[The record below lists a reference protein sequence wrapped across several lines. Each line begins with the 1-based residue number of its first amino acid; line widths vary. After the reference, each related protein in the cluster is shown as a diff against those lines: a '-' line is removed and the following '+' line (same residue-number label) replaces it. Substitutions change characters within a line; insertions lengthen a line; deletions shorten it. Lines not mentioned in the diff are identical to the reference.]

1 MVTRDYAVPAGFC
14 YANAGIMK
22 MTNWNTDFRLRDLRI
37 LSVALRERS
46 LTRAAEVLDTSQP
59 SISKSLARLR
69 QHFGDPLLV
78 RSGNEMHPTP
88 RAIEIEGVLQTLLS
102 SADNLTL
109 ATATFDPAMATRTF
123 RILVSDV
130 GMVVFLP
137 PLMGRL
143 AQEGPHLSVDAIPLD
158 SRPFE
163 ARLESG
169 EADIALGAFPK
180 PALGLRRQLLYPT
193 TYLGMVRRDHPDLA
207 ILRTRSGFLAA
218 RHIVVTASNAGH
230 AVHRTAEQ
238 SMALEISPE
247 NVMMRLPSFT
257 AAAIVASQT
266 DGVAMLPVVFAEIMA
281 QKLDLTTF
289 RPPISFP
296 PIEITQY
303 WHERFH
309 RDEGHKWLRALSFNL
324 FAHSVKSSDH

>member
-1 MVTRDYAVPAGFC
+1 MTSRRPTALMNNSG
-14 YANAGIMK
+14 GIVE

-59 SISKSLARLR
+59 VISKSLARLR
-69 QHFGDPLLV
+69 DHFGDPLLV

-88 RAIEIEGVLQTLLS
+88 RAIEIEGALRTLLAT
-102 SADNLTL
+102 ADDLTL
-109 ATATFDPAMATRTF
+109 ASPAFDPATATRTF

-137 PLMGRL
+137 ALMRRVME
-143 AQEGPHLSVDAIPLD
+143 EGPQLSVDAIPLD

-193 TYLGMVRRDHPDLA
+193 TYLGMVRRGHPDLEA
-207 ILRTRSGFLAA
+207 LRTRAGFLAA

-230 AVHRTAEQ
+230 AVHQTAER

-247 NVMMRLPSFT
+247 NVMLRLPSFT

-281 QKLDLTTF
+281 EKLDLVTF
-289 RPPISFP
+289 NPPIAFP

-303 WHERFH
+303 WHERFY
-309 RDEGHKWLRALSFNL
+309 RDAGHKWLRSLSFEL
-324 FAHSVKSSDH
+324 FSHSVNLP

>member
-1 MVTRDYAVPAGFC
+1 
-14 YANAGIMK
+14 
-22 MTNWNTDFRLRDLRI
+22 MTNWNTDFRLRDLRM

-46 LTRAAEVLDTSQP
+46 LTRAAEILDTTQP

-69 QHFGDPLLV
+69 THFGDPLLV

-88 RAIEIEGVLQTLLS
+88 RAMEIEEALQTLLATADDLSS
-102 SADNLTL
+102 SARI
-109 ATATFDPAMATRTF
+109 FDPARATRTF

-137 PLMGRL
+137 ALMRRV
-143 AQEGPHLSVDAIPLD
+143 AREGPRLSVDAIPLD

-180 PALGLRRQLLYPT
+180 PALGLRRQRLYPT
-193 TYLGMVRRDHPDLA
+193 TYLGVVRHDHPDLPA
-207 ILRTRSGFLAA
+207 LQTQAGFLAA

-230 AVHRTAEQ
+230 VVHRTAEQ
-238 SMALEISPE
+238 SMALEIPPDK
-247 NVMMRLPSFT
+247 VMLRLPSFT

-266 DGVAMLPVVFAEIMA
+266 EGVATLPVKFAEIMA
-281 QKLDLTTF
+281 QRLDLTTF
-289 RPPISFP
+289 RPPIAFP
-296 PIEITQY
+296 PIEIMQY

-309 RDEGHKWLRALSFNL
+309 NDAGHKWLRALSFDL
-324 FAHSVKSSDH
+324 FAQFSG

>member
-1 MVTRDYAVPAGFC
+1 
-14 YANAGIMK
+14 
-22 MTNWNTDFRLRDLRI
+22 MTSWNTDFRLRDLRM

-46 LTRAAEVLDTSQP
+46 LTRAAEILNTSQP
-59 SISKSLARLR
+59 AVSKSLARLR
-69 QHFGDPLLV
+69 AHFGDPLLV

-88 RAIEIEGVLQTLLS
+88 RAAEIEHALQTLIAN
-102 SADNLTL
+102 ADDLNISTP
-109 ATATFDPAMATRTF
+109 TFDPATATRTF

-137 PLMGRL
+137 ALMRRV
-143 AQEGPHLSVDAIPLD
+143 AQDGPRLSVDAIPLD
-158 SRPFE
+158 YRPFE

-180 PALGLRRQLLYPT
+180 PALGLRRQRLYPT
-193 TYLGMVRRDHPDLA
+193 TYLGLVRRDHPNLRA
-207 ILRTRSGFLAA
+207 LRTRSGFLAA

-230 AVHRTAEQ
+230 AVHRIAEQ
-238 SMALEISPE
+238 SMALEIPPK
-247 NVMMRLPSFT
+247 NVMLRLPSFT

-266 DGVAMLPVVFAEIMA
+266 EGVATLPVKFAEIMA
-281 QKLDLTTF
+281 QRLDLITF
-289 RPPISFP
+289 KPPVTFP

-309 RDEGHKWLRALSFNL
+309 LDMGHKWLRALSFDL
-324 FAHSVKSSDH
+324 FANSANSPDR

>member
-1 MVTRDYAVPAGFC
+1 
-14 YANAGIMK
+14 
-22 MTNWNTDFRLRDLRI
+22 MTNWNTDFRLRDLRM

-46 LTRAAEVLDTSQP
+46 LTRAAVVLDTTQP

-69 QHFGDPLLV
+69 AHFGDPLLV

-88 RAIEIEGVLQTLLS
+88 RAIEIEGALQTLLANADDLRL
-102 SADNLTL
+102 SAP
-109 ATATFDPAMATRTF
+109 TFDPATATRTF
-123 RILVSDV
+123 KILVSDV

-137 PLMGRL
+137 ALMRRV
-143 AQEGPHLSVDAIPLD
+143 AQAGPRLSVDAIPLD

-163 ARLESG
+163 TRLASG

-180 PALGLRRQLLYPT
+180 PALGLRRQRLYPT
-193 TYLGMVRRDHPDLA
+193 TYLGMVRSDHPSLEA
-207 ILRTRSGFLAA
+207 LRTRDGFLAA

-247 NVMMRLPSFT
+247 NVMLRLPSFT

-266 DGVAMLPVVFAEIMA
+266 EGVATLPVKFAEIMA
-281 QKLDLTTF
+281 QRLDLTTF
-289 RPPISFP
+289 KPPISFP
-296 PIEITQY
+296 PIEIMQY

-309 RDEGHKWLRALSFNL
+309 LDAGHKWLRALSFEL
-324 FAHSVKSSDH
+324 FSQAGA